1 MSRLTA
7 LLLVAVSTSFLL
19 MTGQA
24 EAKDC
29 PSNAARVG
37 PVCVDKYEASVWE
50 TTDKASIKKIRDNT
64 ITLADLR
71 AAGAVQRGI
80 SGNDYGPGCP
90 PTGKGCVN
98 LYAVSIAGV
107 KPSAFMTWFQALAA
121 ARNSGK
127 RLLSNAEWQAAAL
140 GTPDGSPCVVTGP
153 APQLTP
159 MPVSSTWSATSGSL
173 RRIGFHFPPET
184 VPAGES
190 SAVLRCAWRGRTL
203 KAVVQA
209 SWFAA
214 AVSAT
219 AKAPASLRSAG
230 IGRHREDAC
239 RSDFGRLTRERQS
252 AFMWTGAL
260 RQFRR

>member
-1 MSRLTA
+1 VSRLTA

-153 APQLTP
+153 APQLTGTP
-159 MPVSSTWSATSGSL
+159 GCVSDAGIFDMVGNVWEFTADWVPLSAGDCPGWGEFSGAQMCLAGSDPEGGGPGVL
-173 RRIGFHFPPET
+173 VRGGSIGYGEG
-184 VPAGES
+184 AGVF
-190 SAVLRCAWRGRTL
+190 AVRGDWTPSRGRL
-203 KAVVQA
+203 PVG
-209 SWFAA
+209 FR
-214 AVSAT
+214 T
-219 AKAPASLRSAG
+219 A
-230 IGRHREDAC
+230 H
-239 RSDFGRLTRERQS
+239 
-252 AFMWTGAL
+252 
-260 RQFRR
+260 